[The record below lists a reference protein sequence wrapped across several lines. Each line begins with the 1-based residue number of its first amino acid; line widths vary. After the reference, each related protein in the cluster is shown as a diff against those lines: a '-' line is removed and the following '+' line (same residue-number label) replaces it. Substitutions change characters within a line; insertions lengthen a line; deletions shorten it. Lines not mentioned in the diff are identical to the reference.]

1 MAKQD
6 KEPALAQ
13 TVTPAR
19 KRPDHV
25 TPPKHWKAD
34 AAPKPEAIS
43 DEAKEAHDNGPTRYG
58 DWESKGMAI
67 DF

>member
-1 MAKQD
+1 MANQD
-6 KEPALAQ
+6 SKAALAQ

-19 KRPDHV
+19 KRPDNV
-25 TPPKHWKAD
+25 SPPKHWKAD
-34 AAPKPEAIS
+34 SAPEPEAIS
-43 DEAKEAHDNGPTRYG
+43 PEAKEAHANGPTRYG